1 MLSAGSAKKN
11 KSDSCRNAAS
21 SPTDLW
27 AFGLIQRAVK
37 LAAARPCGSGLG
49 HGTRLEPGGT
59 AGSCAPPGTVPVV
72 YGWYLPS
79 DGEPQSS
86 SVYTCRDKSGCC
98 SLAGPWLCGQG
109 ALIQQQIWPLAGW
122 GHARGK
128 SSPAREVLEM
138 AKRHRHSQSSP
149 RNFNKARQRSLVR
162 VFHLPD
168 LGKLLQHD
176 CCWKAQQG

>member
-1 MLSAGSAKKN
+1 M
-11 KSDSCRNAAS
+11 
-21 SPTDLW
+21 
-27 AFGLIQRAVK
+27 K

-49 HGTRLEPGGT
+49 HGTRLEPGGA
-59 AGSCAPPGTVPVV
+59 AGSCTPPGMVPVV

-79 DGEPQSS
+79 DGEPQAS

-149 RNFNKARQRSLVR
+149 RNFNKARQRSLCEGVSPSR
-162 VFHLPD
+162 
-168 LGKLLQHD
+168 LGE
-176 CCWKAQQG
+176 ASAT